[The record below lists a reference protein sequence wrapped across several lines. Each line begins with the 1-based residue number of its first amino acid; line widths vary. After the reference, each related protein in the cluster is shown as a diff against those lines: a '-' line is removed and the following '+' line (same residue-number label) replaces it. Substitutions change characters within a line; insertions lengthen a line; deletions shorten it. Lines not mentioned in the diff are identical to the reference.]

1 MQARELS
8 LHLGVSDDLMRAG
21 ERNDR
26 KDGVLLGQQKLQ
38 KYSMDIQCSSISEKS
53 SVFLLLL
60 LKYADYILFN

>member
-38 KYSMDIQCSSISEKS
+38 KYSMDIQCSSISE
-53 SVFLLLL
+53 
-60 LKYADYILFN
+60 